1 MQSRSLSF
9 VSAHQA
15 RSSSVKAL
23 CDESTGAIALI
34 GRSPCRVRVRKASQF
49 EGRKFIATTLNGK
62 KIAYPAVSPTP
73 TSPTN
78 DTAVAALVGTLVTG
92 KS

>member
-23 CDESTGAIALI
+23 WYESTGVIAPI
-34 GRSPCRVRVRKASQF
+34 GRSPCRVRVRKGSQF
-49 EGRKFIATTLNGK
+49 EGRKFTATTLTGK
-62 KIAYPAVSPTP
+62 KIA
-73 TSPTN
+73 
-78 DTAVAALVGTLVTG
+78 ALVVCEEQVIAELGPRMLRRR
-92 KS
+92 